1 MLKTNF
7 KKLIAA
13 ICIMV
18 IILPYASDVLAVS
31 LNHEQETILLETS
44 RVREGGEESSG
55 TLSDT
60 YKDEYDTNPYTY
72 RIKETIVQKI
82 IQSKTTDFMDA
93 LYCVNA
99 DKSFPG
105 SDALTYYNKGDFK
118 DSSNSNVKALG
129 LSDEDYKALIWLV
142 DNMYLRHQEP
152 SYKDEF
158 LANAFAET
166 IENEK
171 NSIPPTTVDLIKS
184 KITDDDI
191 DVVQQW
197 AIWYFTN
204 RSTEKFAS
212 FGSVSIEGLD
222 VATLEEVS
230 GSYLDVTKSSIRQT
244 YAETLYN
251 YLVKSAIAST
261 KETTET
267 ATVSYPSIAVANT
280 DIKSEVD
287 GKYYKVGPFKV
298 NSGNVNSSSYTIN
311 LTNGESTLDTSKY
324 SILIEGEN
332 EFTTKK
338 VDEIFDQNY
347 YIYLPIENNEI
358 SRVSLSLSYSKYE
371 TKASLWETKEA
382 KYQPV
387 ILITK
392 ENTPVNE
399 VVYKDVDQKT
409 ADLALKKYIISVNGT
424 EVHRSNND
432 SVNQPVVNANNLVSG
447 KTDAE
452 YYVEKSP
459 VEVSSGDKVIY
470 EIRVYN
476 EGQISGSASQI
487 VDYLPEGLTLAE
499 DSEINQ
505 KYKWQKSANGRVIST
520 TILADVVIPA
530 FDAEKNTITSTYV
543 QVECIVGSADSGKVL
558 TNVAEITA
566 DDITDR
572 DSTPGS
578 IKQEDINTETY
589 TGNKENKTDLTDKN
603 YNYKGLEDD
612 DDFEKLVIKGGTF
625 DLALKKFITKIN
637 SEAPTTS
644 REPVVNVQPLKDG
657 SKDATY
663 TQTKTPLTVKKGDIV
678 VYTLR
683 VYNEGTNAG
692 YAEEVADYLPEGLGF
707 LVNYTL
713 NVDNYWAIPTNGT
726 TVKLSSI
733 ENGTANLSKD
743 DFTGITD
750 LNQVEVITGKNIKLT
765 STKLKSNSTDT
776 KNLINGFDTE
786 SGTKLDYKDIQVA
799 CIVLADEV
807 TNSNL
812 KNIAEITKISDENGE
827 DVKDRDSTPDSVNP
841 DNYPGDDKNQDD
853 NDYEDLTIEKVKNFD
868 LALQKFITGL
878 NSTAITNRVP
888 TITKNDDGTLRYNH
902 STEALSVANNDV
914 VVYTIRVYNE
924 GERAGYAAEVS
935 DNIPSG
941 LIFLTDNAVNT
952 KYGWKMYDKNGD
964 VTTDINQAV
973 SVKTDYLSK
982 EKSEARGEN
991 NLLLAYDSSKA
1002 ISTTSESAN
1011 PDYRDVQIAFKVNE
1025 SVFTGTENRQIINI
1039 AEITDDQDE
1048 NGKPVEDID
1057 STPGNNKDG
1066 EDDIDKEKLYVKYF
1080 DLALEKVLEKII
1092 ITEDGTTREI
1102 NATSPDQLLKVEI
1115 NRKKINSTVVKFVY
1129 KITITNEG
1137 EIEGYAK
1144 EIKDYIPDGLKFVA
1158 EDNKTWT
1165 QIENKVI
1172 TTNELENTLL
1182 QPGEKASVSVTLQ
1195 WENSDSNLGQKVN
1208 TAEIS
1213 KDYNDNGSSDIDSTP
1228 DNKVA
1233 GEDDIDTAPVILSIS
1248 TGSEQRYIVLPT
1260 AVMVILATGIVLIK
1274 KYVL

>member
-7 KKLIAA
+7 KKLIAV
-13 ICIMV
+13 ICIMT
-18 IILPYASDVLAVS
+18 IILPYTTDVLAVS
-31 LNHEQETILLETS
+31 LNHEEESISLETS
-44 RVREGGEESSG
+44 RVHEGGEESSG
-55 TLSDT
+55 TLSAD
-60 YKDEYDTNPYTY
+60 YKDEYDTNPYSY
-72 RIKETIVQKI
+72 RINEKIVQKI
-82 IQSKTTDFMDA
+82 IQSGTTDFADA
-93 LYCVNA
+93 LFCVNA

-129 LSDEDYKALIWLV
+129 LSDEDYKALLWLV
-142 DNMYLRHQEP
+142 DNMYLRKQEP
-152 SYKDEF
+152 GYKDEF

-166 IENEK
+166 IEKEK
-171 NSIPPTTVDLIKS
+171 NNIPPTTVDLIKS
-184 KITDDDI
+184 KLTDDDI
-191 DVVQQW
+191 EVVEQW

-204 RSTEKFAS
+204 RSTENFAS
-212 FGSVSIEGLD
+212 FGSVTIDGFD
-222 VATLEEVS
+222 VNTMGEVS
-230 GSYLDVTKSSIRQT
+230 GSYLDVTGSSIRQT
-244 YAETLYN
+244 YAATLYN
-251 YLVKSAIAST
+251 YLVKAAIAGAAET
-261 KETTET
+261 ETTT
-267 ATVSYPSIAVANT
+267 TKYPSIAVSNS
-280 DIKSEVD
+280 DIKSDVD
-287 GKYYKVGPFKV
+287 GKFYKVGPFKV
-298 NSGNVNSSSYTIN
+298 NSGNVNSSAYTIT
-311 LTNGESTLDTSKY
+311 LTDGQNEIDTSKY

-338 VDEIFDQNY
+338 VNEIFDQNY
-347 YIYLPIENNEI
+347 YIYLPIENNEV
-358 SRVSLSLSYSKYE
+358 SRVTLNLSYSKYE
-371 TKASLWETKEA
+371 TKASLWETEDA

-392 ENTPVNE
+392 EDTPVNE
-399 VVYKDVDQKT
+399 TVFKDVDQKT
-409 ADLALKKYIISVNGT
+409 ADLALKKYIIAVNDT

-432 SVNQPVVNANNLVSG
+432 SANQPLVNANALVSG
-447 KTDAE
+447 KYDAE
-452 YYVEKSP
+452 YYAEKSP
-459 VEVSSGDKVIY
+459 VEVSKGDKVVF

-476 EGQISGSASQI
+476 EGQLEGSATQI
-487 VDYLPEGLTLAE
+487 VDYLPEGLTLTE
-499 DSEINQ
+499 NSEINQ
-505 KYKWQKSANGRVIST
+505 KYNWQKSANERVIST

-530 FDAEKNTITSTYV
+530 FNAETNTITSTYV
-543 QVECIVGSADSGKVL
+543 QVECTVGDLDSGKVL

-566 DDITDR
+566 DDINDR
-572 DSTPGS
+572 DSEVGS

-589 TGNKENKTDLTDKN
+589 TGNKDNKTDLTDKN
-603 YNYKGLEDD
+603 YNYKGLQDD

-625 DLALKKFITKIN
+625 DLALKKFITKVN
-637 SEAPTTS
+637 SEAPATS
-644 REPVVNVQPLKDG
+644 REPVVDVQPLKDG

-733 ENGTANLSKD
+733 ENGTENLSID
-743 DFTGITD
+743 DFTGVTD
-750 LNQVEVITGKNIKLT
+750 LSQVEVITGKNIKLT
-765 STKLKSNSTDT
+765 STKLKSNTTDT

-786 SGTKLDYKDIQVA
+786 NGTTLDYKDIQVA

-807 TNSNL
+807 TNSNF
-812 KNIAEITKISDENGE
+812 KNIAEITKISDENAE
-827 DVKDRDSTPDSVNP
+827 DVKDRDSTPDTVNP

-868 LALQKFITGL
+868 LSLQKFITGL
-878 NSTAITNRVP
+878 NDTAITNRVP
-888 TITKNDDGTLRYNH
+888 TITKNEDGSLRYNH

-924 GERAGYAAEVS
+924 GERDGYAAEIS

-941 LIFLTDNAVNT
+941 LTFLTDNDINT
-952 KYGWKMYDKNGD
+952 KYGWKLYDKNGD

-991 NLLLAYDSSKA
+991 NLLLAYDSSKTV
-1002 ISTTSESAN
+1002 STAEGSAN

-1025 SVFTGTENRQIINI
+1025 TVFTGTENREIINI

-1048 NGKPVEDID
+1048 NGNPVEDID

-1080 DLALEKVLEKII
+1080 DLALEKVLEKIV
-1092 ITEDGTTREI
+1092 ITEDGVTREI

-1129 KITITNEG
+1129 KITVTNEG

-1158 EDNKTWT
+1158 DDNKTWT
-1165 QIENKVI
+1165 QIEDKVI
-1172 TTNELENTLL
+1172 TTNEIENTLL
-1182 QPGEKASVSVTLQ
+1182 KPGENASVYVTLQ
-1195 WENSDSNLGQKVN
+1195 WENSDSNMGQKVN

-1213 KDYNDNGSSDIDSTP
+1213 KDYNDSGSSDIDSTP

-1248 TGSEQRYIVLPT
+1248 TGSEQRYVVLPT
-1260 AVMVILATGIVLIK
+1260 AVIAILATGIVLIK